1 MDAIS
6 APLKAFIRN
15 IGHDFREPELLREAL
30 THRSL
35 GTPNNE
41 RLEFI
46 GDSVLNCATALALYE
61 RFPRLP
67 EGDLS
72 RLRANLVNKNVLYEV
87 AEPLGIGDV
96 LHLGEGELKSG
107 GHRRPSILA
116 DALEAVI
123 GAVYLDSGFDGAAAL
138 VGRLFASRLEGLDPK
153 QLGKDA
159 KTLLQELLQGR
170 RLSLPRYVVSA
181 VRGEAHEQTFRVACE
196 VDELDIR
203 CEAEGPSRRAAE
215 QAAAALVLNELD
227 RG

>member
-1 MDAIS
+1 MDAHRG
-6 APLKAFIRN
+6 LLEAFVRK
-15 IGHDFREPELLREAL
+15 IGYTFRQAELLREAL
-30 THRSL
+30 THRSR

-46 GDSVLNCATALALYE
+46 GDSVLNCATAIALFE

-72 RLRANLVNKNVLYEV
+72 RLRANLVNKNVLFEL
-87 AEPLGIGDV
+87 AEPLGMGDV
-96 LHLGEGELKSG
+96 LRLGEGELKSG

-123 GAVYLDSGFDGAAAL
+123 GAVYLDSGFEAAAAL
-138 VGRLFASRLEGLDPK
+138 VNRLLATRLDGLDPK

-159 KTLLQELLQGR
+159 KTLLQELLQGK
-170 RLSLPRYVVSA
+170 RLPLPRYNVVA

-196 VDELDIR
+196 VDDLAVR
-203 CEAEGPSRRAAE
+203 SEGEGNSRRAAE
-215 QAAAALVLNELD
+215 QAAAALALEKLQH
-227 RG
+227 G